1 MHRTYCMLGVF
12 LLSCIRRKL
21 PVAGSVGCLKG
32 ERDMAR
38 FAEEKDLK
46 RVNEIRRQV
55 NDVHVNGR
63 PDIFRPGFCKEME
76 ERIYELWQGE
86 NRAIIVAERD
96 HVICGMACVEYMTK
110 PESPYNLERK
120 IYHVEEFAVDEA
132 FRRQGVGT
140 ELFEFM
146 KRDAQEKG
154 FPKLELDVWEFNESA
169 IRFYEAVG
177 FHQFRRFMECKLEGE
192 VQ

>member
-1 MHRTYCMLGVF
+1 MLGAF
-12 LLSCIRRKL
+12 LLSCIRKKL
-21 PVAGSVGCLKG
+21 LVAGSVCGEKG

-38 FAEEKDLK
+38 FAEEQDLK

-86 NRAIIVAERD
+86 NRAIIVAERE
-96 HVICGMACVEYMTK
+96 HVICGMVCVEYMTK
-110 PESPYNLERK
+110 LESPYNLERK
-120 IYHVEEFAVDEA
+120 IYHVEEFGVDEA

-192 VQ
+192 V